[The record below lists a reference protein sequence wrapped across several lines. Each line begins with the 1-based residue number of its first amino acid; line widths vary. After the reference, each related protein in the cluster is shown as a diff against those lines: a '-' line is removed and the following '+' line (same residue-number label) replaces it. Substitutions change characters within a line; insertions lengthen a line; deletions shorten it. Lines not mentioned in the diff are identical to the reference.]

1 VRRSPVGHV
10 IQFRGNIPGTGSGL
24 KQWCRAT
31 SNVSFASG
39 YSHTNMN
46 ESPTSAYLF
55 ERVSIIY
62 SFMIDRNANNDF
74 FKFTRDRFVVDELKT
89 LRQREVQFDLN
100 RLASVAADSV
110 GAAQCISVKE
120 YPDGMFNKAYL
131 MSMDNGREV
140 VAKVP
145 NPNAGIPHFTTA
157 SEVATMNFVCL
168 IYTLSH

>member
-1 VRRSPVGHV
+1 
-10 IQFRGNIPGTGSGL
+10 
-24 KQWCRAT
+24 
-31 SNVSFASG
+31 
-39 YSHTNMN
+39 
-46 ESPTSAYLF
+46 
-55 ERVSIIY
+55 
-62 SFMIDRNANNDF
+62 MIDRNANNDF